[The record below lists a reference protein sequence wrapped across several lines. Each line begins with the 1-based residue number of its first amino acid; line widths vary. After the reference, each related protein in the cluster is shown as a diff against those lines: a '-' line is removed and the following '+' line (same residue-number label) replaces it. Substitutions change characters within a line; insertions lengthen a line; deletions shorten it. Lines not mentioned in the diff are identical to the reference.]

1 LGTACKVA
9 HDVGMLSYEE
19 FQSTLSGNDKTV
31 AMEASEFR
39 ELVGEVIKT
48 EDAVEDGMEQTYSYQ
63 LSESNQN
70 NFNNV
75 VDSLKVIGRA
85 EPEDKLRLV
94 VALKNVQNDDDV
106 KDRKVGIVGEG
117 INDLDAFK
125 AADVSFAV
133 QSGTSV
139 ARNNASMILRTND
152 FDSCLQAVKWGR
164 NIYMNVRR
172 FLQFQITCNF
182 ALIIVMI
189 VSYCTLTEGALNATQ
204 LIYINLIMDVLGAL
218 ALASTRPGK

>member
-1 LGTACKVA
+1 
-9 HDVGMLSYEE
+9 MLSYEE
-19 FQSTLSGNDKTV
+19 YQTTLSGNDKTV

-94 VALKNVQNDDDV
+94 VALKNVQNYDDE
-106 KDRKVGIVGEG
+106 KDRKIGIVGEG

>member
-19 FQSTLSGNDKTV
+19 YQTTLSGNDKTV

-94 VALKNVQNDDDV
+94 VALKNVQNYDDE
-106 KDRKVGIVGEG
+106 KDRKIGIVGEG

>member
-9 HDVGMLSYEE
+9 RDVGMLSYEE
-19 FQSTLSGNDKTV
+19 YQSTLSGNDKTV